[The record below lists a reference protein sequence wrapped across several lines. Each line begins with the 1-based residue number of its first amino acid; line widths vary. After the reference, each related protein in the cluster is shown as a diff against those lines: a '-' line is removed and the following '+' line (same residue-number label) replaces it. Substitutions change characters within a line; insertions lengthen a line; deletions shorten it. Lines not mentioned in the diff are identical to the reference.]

1 MQPTG
6 AQFGFGMKKKADSA
20 APSQQESDDVDLDDV
35 ELLEAIN
42 ELAEM
47 GLEERVSMMEEL
59 VGMLGD
65 DPETLAAIEDV
76 MNEIQFLKAKDI
88 KSKVEDIV
96 SDDVVAA
103 ATQDALKL
111 LGRSNWETIWEK
123 QDLIL
128 DAVIDSGEINAEDTA
143 LYKSEKKAWEKEL
156 RTIWNELQ
164 KQAADAGKDEL

>member
-1 MQPTG
+1 
-6 AQFGFGMKKKADSA
+6 MKKKADSA

>member
-1 MQPTG
+1 
-6 AQFGFGMKKKADSA
+6 MKKKADSA

-111 LGRSNWETIWEK
+111 LGRSNC
-123 QDLIL
+123 
-128 DAVIDSGEINAEDTA
+128 
-143 LYKSEKKAWEKEL
+143 
-156 RTIWNELQ
+156 
-164 KQAADAGKDEL
+164 